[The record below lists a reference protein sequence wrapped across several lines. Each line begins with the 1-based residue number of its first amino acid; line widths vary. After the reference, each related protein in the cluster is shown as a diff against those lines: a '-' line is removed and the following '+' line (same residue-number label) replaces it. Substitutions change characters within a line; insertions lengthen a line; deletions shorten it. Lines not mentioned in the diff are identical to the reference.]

1 MELLLK
7 YEEVSNKK
15 TQEEFQMVIFAGDNK
30 RIDLRDKVIKLGENL
45 TNPFMYLKNWIK
57 GEVMDLE
64 SLLRS
69 IAKKEAFENM
79 KLDAM
84 NKLKND
90 R

>member
-1 MELLLK
+1 
-7 YEEVSNKK
+7 
-15 TQEEFQMVIFAGDNK
+15 MVIFAGDNK

-45 TNPFMYLKNWIK
+45 TNPFMYIKNWIK

-69 IAKKEAFENM
+69 ISKKEAFENM
-79 KLDAM
+79 KLEAM
-84 NKLKND
+84 NRLKND